1 MNPRSTP
8 HQHALADPEAR
19 EIMRRYIADETNS
32 DYHQVAAELAQLGLD
47 ESTVRVLRGWARS
60 LRNAR

>member
-1 MNPRSTP
+1 MNPRSTS
-8 HQHALADPEAR
+8 HQHVLADPEAR
-19 EIMRRYIADETNS
+19 EIMRRYIADETNG

>member
-1 MNPRSTP
+1 MNPLSTS
-8 HQHALADPEAR
+8 HQHALSDPGAR
-19 EIMRRYIADETNS
+19 EIMRRYIANETDG
-32 DYHQVAAELAQLGLD
+32 DYHQVAAELGQLGLG